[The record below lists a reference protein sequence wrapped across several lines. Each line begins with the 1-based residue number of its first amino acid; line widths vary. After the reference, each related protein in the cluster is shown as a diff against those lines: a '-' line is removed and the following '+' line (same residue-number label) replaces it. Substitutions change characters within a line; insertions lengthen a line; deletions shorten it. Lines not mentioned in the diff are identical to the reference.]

1 VLRAGPNIP
10 ARTGNPRAG
19 HTAWYRECAC
29 GRVVLFTRDQL
40 TNEHCRTY
48 CGCRYLSPALDVP
61 PAADAR
67 PREPLVIA
75 RVRTASQ
82 ARDRVHD
89 APSPLGRL
97 RRVSWPVDDD
107 EGCVRHDK
115 DPWTD

>member
-1 VLRAGPNIP
+1 
-10 ARTGNPRAG
+10 
-19 HTAWYRECAC
+19 
-29 GRVVLFTRDQL
+29 
-40 TNEHCRTY
+40 
-48 CGCRYLSPALDVP
+48 LSPALDVP